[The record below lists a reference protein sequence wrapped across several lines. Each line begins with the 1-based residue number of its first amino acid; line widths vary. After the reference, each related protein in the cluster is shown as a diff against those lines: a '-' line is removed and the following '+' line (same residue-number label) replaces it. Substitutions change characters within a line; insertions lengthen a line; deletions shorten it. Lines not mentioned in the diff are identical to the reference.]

1 MTSSAPAVKR
11 APHRLR
17 RSRRDGMVRHREAGR
32 RRAGWAM
39 AAPALGLL
47 GLFIAVPFVLAVFY
61 SFTNRTL
68 DSPLPT
74 SWVGL
79 RNYSRLF
86 TDPGFLRG
94 LLNNTLFAAVVV
106 PVQTALALGLALLLN
121 RPLRGM
127 AFFRS
132 VVFLPVVFPMAL
144 VAVVWMLIYAPGPSG
159 VLNAAVDALTL
170 GHWQPHDWLNDSA
183 WAMPAVILTSL
194 WQGVGFQMVIVLA
207 GLQQI
212 PGELYEAASLDRA
225 GTWQKFRY
233 VTLPGLRNTL
243 VFVGLVTTVLAFR
256 LFDQI
261 YIMTSGGPNDSTT
274 TVIYQTVTAA
284 FQRQQIAKASAMTVV
299 FFVIVLGLALLQRR
313 ALRQGSDPR

>member
-1 MTSSAPAVKR
+1 MTLSAPAAER
-11 APHRLR
+11 APHGAAPERAAR
-17 RSRRDGMVRHREAGR
+17 RTPRREAGR

-39 AAPALGLL
+39 AAPALTLL
-47 GLFIAVPFVLAVFY
+47 GLFLAVPFVLAVVY
-61 SFTNRTL
+61 SFTNRSL

-74 SWVGL
+74 TWVGL

-86 TDPGFLRG
+86 TDPEFLRG
-94 LLNNTLFAAVVV
+94 LLNNTVFAAVVV

-144 VAVVWMLIYAPGPSG
+144 VAVVWMLIYAPGPTG
-159 VLNAAVDALTL
+159 VLNAALHTL
-170 GHWQPHDWLNDSA
+170 SFGQWQPHDWLNDPA
-183 WAMPAVILTSL
+183 WAMPAVMLTSL

-212 PGELYEAASLDRA
+212 PSELYEAASLDRA
-225 GTWQKFRY
+225 GTWQKFRH

-261 YIMTSGGPNDSTT
+261 YIMTSGGPDDATT

-284 FQRQQIAKASAMTVV
+284 FERQQIAKASAMTVV
-299 FFVIVLGLALLQRR
+299 FFLIVLGLALVQRR

>member
-1 MTSSAPAVKR
+1 MTTSAAPPKTPDRSRTGKRTGASSATD
-11 APHRLR
+11 AP
-17 RSRRDGMVRHREAGR
+17 R
-32 RRAGWAM
+32 RRAGRLM
-39 AAPALGLL
+39 AAPALTGL

-61 SFTNRTL
+61 SFTDRSL

-74 SWVGL
+74 GFVGL
-79 RNYSRLF
+79 RNYARIL
-86 TDPGFLRG
+86 TDTEFLHG
-94 LLNNTLFAAVVV
+94 LLNNTLFAGIVV
-106 PVQTALALGLALLLN
+106 PVQTSLALGLALLLN
-121 RPLRGM
+121 RPLKGM
-127 AFFRS
+127 SFFRS

-144 VAVVWMLIYAPGPSG
+144 VSVVWMLIYAPGPSG
-159 VLNAAVDALTL
+159 VLNAVLHTVSFGAWDPT
-170 GHWQPHDWLNDSA
+170 DWLNDPA
-183 WAMPAVILTSL
+183 WAMPAIILTSL

-225 GTWQKFRY
+225 GKWQQFRH

-261 YIMTSGGPNDSTT
+261 YIMTSGGPDDRTT
-274 TVIYQTVTAA
+274 TVMYQTVTTA
-284 FQRQQIAKASAMTVV
+284 FERQQIGEASAMTVV

-313 ALRQGSDPR
+313 AVRKGSDPR